1 MPARITRLP
10 LQFEVGEAELR
21 GDEPTHERALFLD
34 TRRLRQHYRASGSYC
49 VGAHRVNEISRYDA
63 ATMTPGNRQAHLEA
77 KIDTLKQEL
86 LTLGDLRPGTLSEQ
100 YNVCGKAGCA
110 CKADPPRKHGPYYQV
125 SFTWQGRSHTQFVR
139 RENLAATR
147 QQLRTYERLR
157 ALVDAWVA
165 AGLELAA
172 LRFGTA
178 PVRPRVRPT
187 APRRAAKRAKSQ

>member
-1 MPARITRLP
+1 
-10 LQFEVGEAELR
+10 
-21 GDEPTHERALFLD
+21 
-34 TRRLRQHYRASGSYC
+34 
-49 VGAHRVNEISRYDA
+49 
-63 ATMTPGNRQAHLEA
+63 MTTGNRQAHLEA

-165 AGLELAA
+165 AGLVVSRLLWKREKAHSSGEMYTTHGPSS
-172 LRFGTA
+172 RTA
-178 PVRPRVRPT
+178 SGGMRHG
-187 APRRAAKRAKSQ
+187 QG

>member
-1 MPARITRLP
+1 
-10 LQFEVGEAELR
+10 
-21 GDEPTHERALFLD
+21 
-34 TRRLRQHYRASGSYC
+34 
-49 VGAHRVNEISRYDA
+49 
-63 ATMTPGNRQAHLEA
+63 MTTGNRQAQLEA
-77 KIDTLKQEL
+77 KIDVLKQEL

-139 RENLAATR
+139 QENVATTR
-147 QQLRTYERLR
+147 QQLRNYEKLR
-157 ALVDAWVA
+157 ALVEAWIA

-178 PVRPRVRPT
+178 PVQPRVRRK
-187 APRRAAKRAKSQ
+187 AARRAAPRAKSQ